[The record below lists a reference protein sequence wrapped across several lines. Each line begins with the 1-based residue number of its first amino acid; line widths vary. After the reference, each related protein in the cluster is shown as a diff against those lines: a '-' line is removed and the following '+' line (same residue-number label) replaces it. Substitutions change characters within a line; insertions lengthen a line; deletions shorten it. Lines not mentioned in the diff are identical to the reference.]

1 MLKNDF
7 FKKGLIIGLAITMAF
22 ATPVQSVVYAKSNDK
37 AYSELADSSNFNYK
51 GSTGH
56 NTNIGIWNKKDYEIS
71 APDKIITEL
80 TIPLNYTNPWYSKN
94 SNDPAKSIKN
104 YYYLGTVI
112 YNDTTTKGTASGY
125 DSLSEAEKQNYDD
138 IKYYYNQKMKSSSAY
153 NAKKEIVKKGIEY
166 DSADLP
172 LIYQLLTGE
181 KFDWLYWYNEGI
193 EGAKDYASYKLGTTS
208 STKISQGVRSDY
220 AKAVK
225 ISGYDSKIVTPY
237 YSIVNGQANIY
248 VKGLAKGTT
257 TLTVKIITNNN
268 ETFSYKVIVTVDNE
282 GKPIKYKKSAN
293 PLSYEGYC
301 MGLDGAVWLSYIT
314 ENADF
319 YATDTD
325 SIVISASYKIY
336 KDSHVDTSSYMKEY
350 LRKLGAYEMLENGH
364 RELEVYSMVMHSI
377 NADRFRNEDNGKYKE
392 NKGVMSWLTLRGYLE
407 DGYEINCSGRSTIMC
422 GVAECLGLNWFN
434 VTSLDH
440 IEPYIVL
447 DGELYFNNA
456 NPLVGIVKLNNSVSE
471 HGVNDCKVSEIN
483 YVELKELASNKYKN
497 KFNYFLYKLNDKY
510 TAGNFNL
517 GDGDYINISNL
528 SLLESGLGDTRILT
542 VISDYDAAE
551 APFWNKDSDSAV
563 TLQYSVPYIQRAV
576 YAKLA
581 KGSTRQLQL
590 VNSDW
595 NDWTVKSSNSSIA
608 TIGSNGRLTMKGKGT
623 ATITLSSKS
632 VKGLA
637 IKVVVSTE
645 GISKSTAETKAGTFY
660 NGGSVL
666 PGDYINK

>member
-22 ATPVQSVVYAKSNDK
+22 ATPVSSLAYAKSNDK
-37 AYSELADSSNFNYK
+37 AYSELAEGSIFNYK

-56 NTNIGIWNKKDYEIS
+56 NTNIGTWNKKDYEMS

-94 SNDPAKSIKN
+94 SNDPAKSVKN

-112 YNDTTTKGTASGY
+112 YNDTTTKSTASGY
-125 DSLSEAEKQNYDD
+125 DSLSDAEKQNYSD
-138 IKYYYNQKMKSSSAY
+138 IKYSYDQKRKTSSAY
-153 NAKKEIVKKGIEY
+153 NAKAEIVKKGIEF
-166 DSADLP
+166 DSTDLP

-181 KFDWLYWYNEGI
+181 KFDWQYWYNEGI
-193 EGAKDYASYKLGTTS
+193 EGAKDYSSYKSGATTS
-208 STKISQGVRSDY
+208 TKVSQGVRSDY

-225 ISGYDSKIVTPY
+225 ISGYDSKIVNPY
-237 YSIVNGQANIY
+237 YSIINGQASIY
-248 VKGLAKGTT
+248 VKGLVKGTT
-257 TLTVKIITNNN
+257 TLTVKITTNNN
-268 ETFSYKVIVTVDNE
+268 ETFSYKVKVTVDDE
-282 GKPIKYKKSAN
+282 GKPIKYKKSVN

-301 MGLDGAVWLSYIT
+301 MGLDGVAWLSYVT

-319 YATDTD
+319 YATETD
-325 SIVISASYKIY
+325 SIIVTANYKIY
-336 KDSHVDTSSYMKEY
+336 KDSHCDTSSYMKEY
-350 LRKLGAYEMLENGH
+350 LQNLGAYEMLENGCS
-364 RELEVYSMVMHSI
+364 EFEVYSMVMKSI
-377 NADRFRNEDNGKYKE
+377 NKDRISNQDNGKYKGS
-392 NKGVMSWLTLRGYLE
+392 KGVMPWLSLEAYLE
-407 DGYEINCSGRSTIMC
+407 NGYDINCSGRSTIMC

-447 DGELYFNNA
+447 DGELYYNNA
-456 NPLVGIVKLNNSVSE
+456 NPLVGVVKLDINVSE
-471 HGVNDCKVSEIN
+471 HGINNCISSKIN
-483 YVELKELASNKYKN
+483 YVEIKELASNKYKN

-510 TAGNFNL
+510 TAGNFEL
-517 GDGDYINISNL
+517 GSGDYININNL
-528 SLLESGLGDTRILT
+528 GLLESGLGDTRILT

-551 APFWNKDSDSAV
+551 VPFWDKNSECAV
-563 TLQYSVPYIQRAV
+563 TIQYSVPYVQRAV
-576 YAKLA
+576 YSKLA
-581 KGSTRQLQL
+581 KDSTRQLQL

-595 NDWTVKSSNSSIA
+595 NDWSVKSSDNSIV
-608 TIGSNGRLTMKGKGT
+608 TINSTGKLTMKGKGT
-623 ATITLSSKS
+623 AIITLSSKS

-645 GISKSTAETKAGTFY
+645 SISNSTSETKAGTFY

-666 PGDYINK
+666 PGNYMNK